1 MFWTEILNFII
12 KEWPEKIRKLKNLE
26 YCLSR
31 SCWAEKVKFNMLFK
45 LSGLRDWKFKMF
57 HSSFNYMKKKSFVK
71 IFKDFR
77 KIFYCRHDIN
87 LYHFDYVYSIA
98 AILIF
103 VRWITCKTIKVIHNG
118 ARNMITLGYR
128 FTYID
133 SHIFAQFVL
142 LSIWA
147 SENNDLKKC

>member
-1 MFWTEILNFII
+1 
-12 KEWPEKIRKLKNLE
+12 
-26 YCLSR
+26 
-31 SCWAEKVKFNMLFK
+31 MLFK

-103 VRWITCKTIKVIHNG
+103 VR
-118 ARNMITLGYR
+118 
-128 FTYID
+128 
-133 SHIFAQFVL
+133 
-142 LSIWA
+142 
-147 SENNDLKKC
+147 